1 MESKNPGKLSVS
13 ILKPTQIHVLYL
25 HNTHN
30 SYEIIQSHWKS
41 EFYTVVTW
49 VPNFMNRQF
58 WKKTKTDCIMRLH
71 KIHNYAINYQ

>member
-1 MESKNPGKLSVS
+1 MESKNQGKLSVS

-41 EFYTVVTW
+41 ECYSYIGT
-49 VPNFMNRQF
+49 
-58 WKKTKTDCIMRLH
+58 
-71 KIHNYAINYQ
+71 